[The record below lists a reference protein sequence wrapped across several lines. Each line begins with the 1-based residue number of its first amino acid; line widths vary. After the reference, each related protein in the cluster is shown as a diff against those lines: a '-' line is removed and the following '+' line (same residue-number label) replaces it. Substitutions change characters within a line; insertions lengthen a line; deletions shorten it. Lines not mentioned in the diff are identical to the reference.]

1 MTSHA
6 SQKTERQNTDPAI
19 APRRTETAAPTS
31 IPRMPDPRGA
41 AAADRR
47 FVAPHSREE
56 SEERYVAARDAWTD
70 AMHRAASGR
79 PADLASL
86 AIAQEAYELATA
98 ERERW
103 NGSQAVPIAIE
114 PEDNHKGLETIVGQE
129 FAWRQVH
136 HASARQPGRVR
147 RFFRRVTRRG

>member
-6 SQKTERQNTDPAI
+6 SQKTEHQFTDPTI
-19 APRRTETAAPTS
+19 APRETETAAPS
-31 IPRMPDPRGA
+31 SRPSAPDPRGVTA
-41 AAADRR
+41 AERHY
-47 FVAPHSREE
+47 VAPHSREAA
-56 SEERYVAARDAWTD
+56 EERYVAARDSWTD
-70 AMHRAASGR
+70 AMHRASSGR

-86 AIAQEAYELATA
+86 AIAQEAYELARA

-103 NGSQAVPIAIE
+103 NGLHAVPMAIE
-114 PEDNHKGLETIVGQE
+114 ADKTQKGLEAIVGQE

-136 HASARQPGRVR
+136 DLSARQPGRVR